1 MRNLPKIVM
10 SGLLL
15 CLLMAFT
22 TITRSF
28 ERQTVLTLSAKPIAP
43 IEIELPAMEVI
54 EIEYK
59 GHDEFLDAI
68 GHRESGNRYD
78 IVNTYGYMGRYQ
90 FGASTLKGLGF
101 KVTQDEFLNSPY
113 IQEKAMQKLLLHN
126 RKKLRKFIEEY
137 CGKELHGVYI
147 TESGV
152 LAAAHLAGAGNVR
165 KFFRKGYE
173 FKDGFGTKMTSYMTQ
188 FSGYDLELNEY

>member
-1 MRNLPKIVM
+1 MRNIPKIVL

-22 TITRSF
+22 TISRSF
-28 ERQTVLTLSAKPIAP
+28 NKQTTLTLEAKPIVIVTP
-43 IEIELPAMEVI
+43 EVIVPEVIIEI
-54 EIEYK
+54 K
-59 GHDEFLDAI
+59 GHDAFLDAI

-78 IVNTYGYMGRYQ
+78 IINTYGYMGRYQ
-90 FGASTLKGLGF
+90 FGKSTLKGLGF
-101 KVTQDEFLNSPY
+101 KVTPDEFINSPY

-126 RKKLRKFIEEY
+126 QKKLKKYIDQYE
-137 CGKELHGVYI
+137 GQVLHGVYI

-165 KFFRKGYE
+165 KFFKRGYE
-173 FKDGFGTKMTSYMTQ
+173 FKDGFGTKMTSYMES
-188 FSGYDLELNEY
+188 FSGYTLALK